1 MSAAFDTNILVYAV
15 TADAK
20 AKKARELIE
29 AGGSVSAIVLNEFV
43 DVARR
48 KFRKDWPDVRLA
60 LAYFSAC
67 VEQAQ
72 PFTFGTHELGLEIA
86 SRHGLRIYDACIIAS
101 AALAGCDTLYTED
114 MNHGQ
119 VIEGVRVINPFL

>member
-29 AGGSVSAIVLNEFV
+29 AGGSVSAIVFNEFV

-67 VEQAQ
+67 VEPAQ
-72 PFTFGTHELGLEIA
+72 PFTFSTHEIA
-86 SRHGLRIYDACIIAS
+86 SRHGLRICDSCILAS
-101 AALAGCDTLYTED
+101 ASLAGCDTLYTED

-119 VIEGVRVINPFL
+119 LIERVRIINPFL